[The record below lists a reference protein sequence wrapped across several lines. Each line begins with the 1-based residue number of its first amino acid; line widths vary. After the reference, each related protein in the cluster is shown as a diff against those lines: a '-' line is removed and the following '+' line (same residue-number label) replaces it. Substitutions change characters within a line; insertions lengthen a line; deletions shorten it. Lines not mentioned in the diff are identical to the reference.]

1 MRANIVGPLGHET
14 ETAPLKRTR
23 RLLVIIL
30 CVVALIAV
38 PLSIGLTPDTTT
50 ETVGKP
56 LTYADSPL
64 FISEYMTSNGRYY
77 DTQGDAA
84 DWIEVQN
91 GGTEPLQLRGFALV
105 QGDKSFVFPSLELD
119 AGGFAVVWLDGG
131 GNTAWHAPFK
141 LNAEGGETVYL
152 KNGDGDVV
160 DEITTTAM
168 GRNTSITRA
177 ENTDGTF
184 AATACDAPTPGFENS
199 EAGVAEFIA
208 TRYATENTTGL
219 RLNEI
224 VASNGSLVADEFGGF
239 VDYIEILNTT
249 DDTLDIG
256 GIGIS
261 DNPENTLKWV
271 FPKGT
276 KLKGGACVIV
286 FLSAEYETVAEDG
299 TVTLKE
305 SATGAF
311 LAPFGLKKEGEKVH
325 LTDKTGF
332 FVDWVDTGALQKDQA
347 LVRQADGS
355 WAKSFDASPAFPNTA
370 EGAAMSRPDTAPV
383 AGDIIISEASSRNN
397 AYLEVDD
404 AYYDWIELFNPTDKP
419 ICLAGYAL
427 SDDLATPQKY
437 ILPDVTLEAGG
448 YLVVFATDKQPD
460 DVLATGFNLNGSSF
474 AALFSPKGQ
483 RLDYVRLTELPLNV
497 SKGRTPETGNQWVY
511 FETPT
516 PKKPNGK
523 GVSRIATRP
532 TADKASG
539 NYTADAVL
547 VSLGGEGDI
556 HYTLDGSVP
565 TARSPR
571 YTGTLALTHTTVVR
585 AVSIAPDA
593 VPSAVMTASYIINE
607 NHTVDVLSLVCEP
620 DDLFSEDTGIYATGH
635 HASSTFPYKGA
646 NFWQDWEKHCTIEL
660 LPQGGD
666 EAGFIADGGLSIFG
680 AYTRA
685 YEKKAFKVRFRDIYG
700 AGKLNYA
707 VFDNRDFAEYESIV
721 IRPGGQDTFRCMMK
735 DDMTTTLA
743 DGILDVM
750 ASRPVILYINGDY
763 YGVYYIREKISEH
776 FIASHYGVSPESV
789 DLLQG
794 NGYTVN
800 AGDNADWL
808 ALMDYVKDHD
818 LTVDEHY
825 QYVADRVDLQNF
837 ADWQIAELYCGNTD
851 QGNIRFFRSSENDGK
866 WRWIFYDTDL
876 GFQGGNLSSAWEL
889 LNPNGT
895 GAGDAIST
903 RLINKLLKNKNFR
916 ALFVERLEYQMKNI
930 WNTERVRAE
939 IDRFAAIWEPE
950 ADRNSIRWE
959 HSTVW
964 ADNVWGLHY
973 FARNR
978 MDALRDEFE
987 DSARVRNIIALTD
1000 EELDRCFPETV

>member
-1 MRANIVGPLGHET
+1 M
-14 ETAPLKRTR
+14 
-23 RLLVIIL
+23 
-30 CVVALIAV
+30 
-38 PLSIGLTPDTTT
+38 
-50 ETVGKP
+50 
-56 LTYADSPL
+56 
-64 FISEYMTSNGRYY
+64 
-77 DTQGDAA
+77 
-84 DWIEVQN
+84 
-91 GGTEPLQLRGFALV
+91 
-105 QGDKSFVFPSLELD
+105 
-119 AGGFAVVWLDGG
+119 
-131 GNTAWHAPFK
+131 
-141 LNAEGGETVYL
+141 
-152 KNGDGDVV
+152 
-160 DEITTTAM
+160 
-168 GRNTSITRA
+168 
-177 ENTDGTF
+177 
-184 AATACDAPTPGFENS
+184 
-199 EAGVAEFIA
+199 
-208 TRYATENTTGL
+208 
-219 RLNEI
+219 
-224 VASNGSLVADEFGGF
+224 
-239 VDYIEILNTT
+239 
-249 DDTLDIG
+249 
-256 GIGIS
+256 
-261 DNPENTLKWV
+261 
-271 FPKGT
+271 
-276 KLKGGACVIV
+276 
-286 FLSAEYETVAEDG
+286 
-299 TVTLKE
+299 
-305 SATGAF
+305 
-311 LAPFGLKKEGEKVH
+311 
-325 LTDKTGF
+325 
-332 FVDWVDTGALQKDQA
+332 
-347 LVRQADGS
+347 
-355 WAKSFDASPAFPNTA
+355 
-370 EGAAMSRPDTAPV
+370 
-383 AGDIIISEASSRNN
+383 
-397 AYLEVDD
+397 
-404 AYYDWIELFNPTDKP
+404 
-419 ICLAGYAL
+419 
-427 SDDLATPQKY
+427 
-437 ILPDVTLEAGG
+437 
-448 YLVVFATDKQPD
+448 
-460 DVLATGFNLNGSSF
+460 
-474 AALFSPKGQ
+474 
-483 RLDYVRLTELPLNV
+483 
-497 SKGRTPETGNQWVY
+497 
-511 FETPT
+511 
-516 PKKPNGK
+516 
-523 GVSRIATRP
+523 
-532 TADKASG
+532 
-539 NYTADAVL
+539 
-547 VSLGGEGDI
+547 
-556 HYTLDGSVP
+556 
-565 TARSPR
+565 
-571 YTGTLALTHTTVVR
+571 
-585 AVSIAPDA
+585 
-593 VPSAVMTASYIINE
+593 
-607 NHTVDVLSLVCEP
+607 
-620 DDLFSEDTGIYATGH
+620 
-635 HASSTFPYKGA
+635 
-646 NFWQDWEKHCTIEL
+646 
-660 LPQGGD
+660 
-666 EAGFIADGGLSIFG
+666 
-680 AYTRA
+680 
-685 YEKKAFKVRFRDIYG
+685 RFRDIYG

-950 ADRNSIRWE
+950 ADRNSTRWE